1 MAAASHRWDAIEIHH
16 RGHVFSSTG
25 HAFSGLSRKTLLGL
39 LAARC
44 RALDVKLCM
53 EREIQDPEPL
63 RSFDLVI
70 AADGANSL
78 VRERYRDHFRPAV
91 DVRPNK
97 FVWLGT
103 SKPFPAFTFYFKEDA
118 HGLWRVHAYQYEPG
132 FSTFIVEAREETWRK
147 ADRASATARRL

>member
-1 MAAASHRWDAIEIHH
+1 
-16 RGHVFSSTG
+16 
-25 HAFSGLSRKTLLGL
+25 SRKTLLQL
-39 LAARC
+39 LERRC
-44 RALDVKLCM
+44 RALGVQVCFQ
-53 EREIQDPEPL
+53 REVTDPETL
-63 RSFDLVI
+63 RSSDLVI

-78 VRERYRDHFRPAV
+78 VRERYRAHFVPET

-132 FSTFIVEAREETWRK
+132 FSTFIVEAREETWRAAGMDQASE
-147 ADRASATARRL
+147 ADTIAFCERLFAKEL